1 MAKKQVPA
9 TQPADS
15 LGKLFAQVGTR
26 TSDKAVASLIAIGMP
41 AIERLVEGSE
51 QGRPVRQAENADGRI
66 FVDDITHLTHQV
78 AKAHPGEFLDYVLA
92 RPAHPGVRAMIDA
105 LGETRDARALP
116 LLIERSRDRD
126 PYTRHMAVLALRDL
140 GDARATPALL
150 DRIKDRYD
158 LAAWAAIEA
167 LGLCGDARA
176 LPILEKMAGNK
187 KNKCQGDAT
196 GAADAIRRRLG
207 LKALPRKL
215 GRALTVSLDESHLSK
230 KQRLG
235 RSFRVYAKV
244 GDKVVD
250 EQRLASVVNNQGE
263 EFELNAPFAGE
274 VVEVV
279 QTNDAVSVTVRQFV
293 AEDA

>member
-1 MAKKQVPA
+1 MASKKVPA
-9 TQPADS
+9 TKTADT

-26 TSDKAVASLIAIGMP
+26 TSDKAMASLMAIGMP
-41 AIERLVEGSE
+41 AIERLVDGSE
-51 QGRPVRQAENADGRI
+51 QGCPVRPAANTDGRN
-66 FVDDITHLTHQV
+66 FVDEITHLTHEI

-92 RPAHPGVRAMIDA
+92 RPSHPGVRAMIDA

-116 LLIERSRDRD
+116 LLIKSSRDRD

-150 DRIKDRYD
+150 ARIKDRYD

-167 LGLCGDARA
+167 LGVCGDARA
-176 LPILEKMAGNK
+176 LPILEKMAGSK
-187 KNKCQGDAT
+187 KNKCRGDAT
-196 GAADAIRRRLG
+196 GAADAIRHRLG

-215 GRALTVSLDESHLSK
+215 GRAMTVSLDESHLSK
-230 KQRLG
+230 KQRAG

-250 EQRLASVVNNQGE
+250 EQRLASVVNNKGD

-279 QTNDAVSVTVRQFV
+279 ETRDAVSVTVRQFV
-293 AEDA
+293 ADDA